1 MQSSDVSLHVPD
13 HPDIHLDSV
22 KKFYGA
28 VPAVREVDLKIGRGK
43 FFSLLGPSGCGKTT
57 TLRLIAGFERPSE
70 GRVFISGQDVTDR
83 PAYRRDFAMVFQNL
97 ALFPHLSVAENI
109 AFGLRMRRTDRAERT
124 ERIRETLDMVKLSG
138 LGDRR
143 VKQLS
148 GGQQQRVALA
158 RAIVL
163 KPAVLLLDE
172 PLSALDKNLR
182 EEMQI
187 ELRQLQHDIGITTV
201 FVTHDQEEALTLSDE
216 IAVMNNGIIEQRGT
230 PRELYAQPATKFIAS
245 FLGTSNFLK
254 GKVIGHEGT
263 EVMVEIPGLV
273 FPVPGRAE
281 IGSEIE
287 LAVRPESIALSAPG
301 RDGLEATI
309 SEIVY
314 RGATTI
320 VFLRS
325 IAGDLIAQTQN
336 SGSSGVS
343 WSIGDKL
350 TCCWGRESAV
360 ILKG

>member
-1 MQSSDVSLHVPD
+1 M
-13 HPDIHLDSV
+13 
-22 KKFYGA
+22 
-28 VPAVREVDLKIGRGK
+28 RED
-43 FFSLLGPSGCGKTT
+43 T
-57 TLRLIAGFERPSE
+57 TLRIIAGFEKPSE

-97 ALFPHLSVAENI
+97 SLFPHLSVAENI
-109 AFGLRMRRTDRAERT
+109 AFGLRMRGIGRAERT
-124 ERIRETLDMVKLSG
+124 ERIRVALDMVKLSG
-138 LGDRR
+138 FGERR
-143 VKQLS
+143 IKQLS

-216 IAVMNNGIIEQRGT
+216 IAVMNNGIVEQRGT

-245 FLGTSNFLK
+245 FLGTSNFLR
-254 GKVIGHEGT
+254 GKVVGREGSD
-263 EVMVEIPGLV
+263 VMVEIPGLLV
-273 FPVPGRAE
+273 RIPGQAE
-281 IGSEIE
+281 IGSELE
-287 LAVRPESIALSAPG
+287 LAVRPERVGLNPLGGA
-301 RDGLEATI
+301 GLEATI
-309 SEIVY
+309 EEVVY

-336 SGSSGVS
+336 SGTSGMS
-343 WSIGDKL
+343 WSIGDKV
-350 TCCWGRESAV
+350 TCTWDRESAV
-360 ILKG
+360 LLER